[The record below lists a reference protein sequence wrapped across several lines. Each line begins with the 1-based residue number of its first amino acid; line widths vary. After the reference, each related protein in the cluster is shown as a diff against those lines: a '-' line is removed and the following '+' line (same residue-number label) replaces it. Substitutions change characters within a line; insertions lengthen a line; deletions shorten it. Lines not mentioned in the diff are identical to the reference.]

1 MRRPPPS
8 STRPAH
14 PFPYTTSFR
23 STALAAPSYR
33 RADPQRRGIYMEDE
47 RLARLNRQGAHAVE
61 YMSPD
66 IHRSAERWKTK
77 LRPGEEMVWSSSVPE
92 LKPDLQRLTDEETKD
107 YYGFLS
113 SQMGKPDFG
122 QADLEDGRAHV

>member
-1 MRRPPPS
+1 
-8 STRPAH
+8 
-14 PFPYTTSFR
+14 
-23 STALAAPSYR
+23 
-33 RADPQRRGIYMEDE
+33 
-47 RLARLNRQGAHAVE
+47 
-61 YMSPD
+61 MSPD

-122 QADLEDGRAHV
+122 QADLDAYWKGKGRAAMAGDRSEEHTSELQSLIRISYAFFCLTIQSSLLFFFFSFLFLLLFFFF

>member
-1 MRRPPPS
+1 
-8 STRPAH
+8 
-14 PFPYTTSFR
+14 
-23 STALAAPSYR
+23 
-33 RADPQRRGIYMEDE
+33 
-47 RLARLNRQGAHAVE
+47 
-61 YMSPD
+61 MSPD

-122 QADLEDGRAHV
+122 QADLDAYWKGKGRAAMAGDAGFFESIQKGIAPGPIDYSSRSEEHTSELQSLMRTSYAVFCLKTNK